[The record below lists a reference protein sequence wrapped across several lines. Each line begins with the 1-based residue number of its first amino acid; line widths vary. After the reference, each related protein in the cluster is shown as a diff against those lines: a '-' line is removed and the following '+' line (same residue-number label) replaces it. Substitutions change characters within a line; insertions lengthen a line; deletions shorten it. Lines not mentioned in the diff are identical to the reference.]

1 MIQGLGEAMLLTWAQ
16 LGVVIE
22 DVKETTE
29 LLSVYISVPKS
40 SYHNNADGENMSG
53 MFLAKRFK
61 DSFIDMGVKR
71 VVVKAK
77 VREED
82 WTKELSTEAVIKT
95 RKELYGSQW

>member
-22 DVKETTE
+22 DIKETTE
-29 LLSVYISVPKS
+29 LLNVYISVPRS
-40 SYHNNADGENMSG
+40 SYHKNCEDEEMSG

-61 DSFIDMGVKR
+61 ESFIDMGVKR

-77 VREED
+77 VREQD
-82 WTKELSTEAVIKT
+82 WTKELSKSAVI
-95 RKELYGSQW
+95 RARQELYGSQW